1 MLMAFADKDRLNND
15 WLISPELSGNKQTIK
30 FWVRSISG
38 NYPNETYSVMASSK
52 GREVTDFTEV
62 AKGEAPLDWTEKEAE
77 LPEGTKYFAI
87 RCTSNDCYLM
97 VLDDVTYI
105 PGTGLPS
112 ELSLV
117 GYNIYRN
124 GEKITQEPV
133 GTTAFT
139 DKIDISNNHLYAV
152 TAVYATGES
161 RFSNVVALGNLSGV
175 ASVESDK
182 VSIKA
187 LNSHIIVAQAE
198 GKNIT
203 ISNAAGAVLFNGKG
217 TEPTVSVP
225 AANGI
230 YVVKVGD
237 NVKKIVV
244 RQ

>member
-1 MLMAFADKDRLNND
+1 ML
-15 WLISPELSGNKQTIK
+15 
-30 FWVRSISG
+30 SI
-38 NYPNETYSVMASSK
+38 
-52 GREVTDFTEV
+52 
-62 AKGEAPLDWTEKEAE
+62 
-77 LPEGTKYFAI
+77 
-87 RCTSNDCYLM
+87 
-97 VLDDVTYI
+97 
-105 PGTGLPS
+105 
-112 ELSLV
+112 
-117 GYNIYRN
+117 
-124 GEKITQEPV
+124 EPV

-139 DKIDISNNHLYAV
+139 DKIDISKNHLYAV

-161 RFSNVVALGNLSGV
+161 RFSNVVTLGNLSGV

-203 ISNAAGAVLFNGKG
+203 ISNAAGAVLFNGKA